1 LTKEEHFLYY
11 CKNVPIVPFFLLAPF
26 YTLEMKPL
34 RAWEAGRH
42 SLASD
47 GVQER
52 DMVMLHSLTFRLP
65 KTSNPMRVP
74 YGVFITALLSIVVS
88 MGLVLFNFLPA
99 RGVTPVLPGQ
109 QIWKDGVS
117 SYLFGTNEVAWEPM
131 ALSNPAI
138 LATVKAAGVPL
149 IRVPL
154 TAQNADQ
161 RVKLV
166 EQAGAQCLGIV
177 SWHNPADALKVV
189 QMLGKRCLLYE
200 FGNEPDPLS
209 SYITAWNSNIAALR
223 QANPAAKFIG
233 PVLASPDANGIKQF
247 LSAVKSNPPD
257 VVSWHMYPC
266 TNRTLQVCESG
277 SHINFSKHAQ
287 EIGAVI
293 QSTLGHDVP
302 QAITE
307 YNYDWQDGKTP
318 NHDASTMQQFT
329 TQALNDMIQAEKYGV
344 IMANEYQLGGR
355 AGAGTLDMVDPGS
368 GAPLAQFSTMSQFI
382 ASYRAATNSPTG
394 TASPGGAT
402 ATPVQPCTSNP
413 ANGSTSSGVQ
423 YPITIGSQSF
433 CCTIPPWLVAN
444 TGQGADMPTDTT
456 KRTIQC
462 VLVAPSNQQTTGVTP
477 TTGATGTATPEETPT
492 ITSTSTTTATPKVT
506 PTTPLAPG
514 EMPTT
519 TPILEDETPTVTATP
534 GKTPTATS
542 GETPTATPTKAPV
555 SANKAVVIV
564 TPTISTGANAPIVPL
579 LTPTPAS
586 KSGG

>member
-1 LTKEEHFLYY
+1 
-11 CKNVPIVPFFLLAPF
+11 
-26 YTLEMKPL
+26 MKPL
-34 RAWEAGRH
+34 CAWEADKH

-47 GVQER
+47 CVQER
-52 DMVMLHSLTFRLP
+52 DLVMLHSLTLRLP
-65 KTSNPMRVP
+65 KTSKPVRVS

-88 MGLVLFNFLPA
+88 MGLALFNFLPA
-99 RGVTPVLPGQ
+99 RGVTPALPGQ

-138 LATVKAAGVPL
+138 MATVKAAGVPL

-166 EQAGAQCLGIV
+166 EQSGAQCLGII
-177 SWHNPADALKVV
+177 SWHNPSDALKVV
-189 QMLGKRCLLYE
+189 QTLGNRCLLYE

-209 SYITAWNSNIAALR
+209 SYITTWNSNIAALR

-247 LSAVKSNPPD
+247 LTAVKSNPPD

-266 TNRTLQVCESG
+266 TNRTLQDCESG
-277 SHINFSKHAQ
+277 NHINFSKHAQ

-318 NHDASTMQQFT
+318 NHDAATMQEFT
-329 TQALNDMIQAEKYGV
+329 TKALNDMIQAEKYGV

-355 AGAGTLDMVDPGS
+355 AGAGTLDMVDPSS

-382 ASYRAATNSPTG
+382 ASYRATTNGQST
-394 TASPGGAT
+394 TTSTVSVT
-402 ATPVQPCTSNP
+402 ATSGQPCTSNP
-413 ANGSTSSGVQ
+413 ANGATSSGVQ

-433 CCTIPPWLVAN
+433 CCTIPPWLVSNA
-444 TGQGADMPTDTT
+444 GQGTDMPTDTS

-462 VLVAPSNQQTTGVTP
+462 VLAAPSNQQTTGVTP
-477 TTGATGTATPEETPT
+477 TTGATSTTTPGVKPTVTPTATATPN
-492 ITSTSTTTATPKVT
+492 VT

-514 EMPTT
+514 ETPTT
-519 TPILEDETPTVTATP
+519 TPILEDVTPTVA
-534 GKTPTATS
+534 
-542 GETPTATPTKAPV
+542 ETPTATPGATPTATATPVIGAKA
-555 SANKAVVIV
+555 AVTV
-564 TPTISTGANAPIVPL
+564 TPTTSTGAKAPIVPL

>member
-1 LTKEEHFLYY
+1 
-11 CKNVPIVPFFLLAPF
+11 
-26 YTLEMKPL
+26 
-34 RAWEAGRH
+34 
-42 SLASD
+42 
-47 GVQER
+47 
-52 DMVMLHSLTFRLP
+52 MLHSLTFRFP
-65 KTSNPMRVP
+65 KTANPVRVP
-74 YGVFITALLSIVVS
+74 YGVLITALLSIVVS
-88 MGLVLFNFLPA
+88 MGLALFNFLPA

-138 LATVKAAGVPL
+138 MTAVKTAGIPL

-161 RVKLV
+161 RVKLI
-166 EQAGAQCLGIV
+166 EQSGAQCLGII
-177 SWHNPADALKVV
+177 SWHNPDDALKVV
-189 QMLGKRCLLYE
+189 QTLGNRCLLYE

-209 SYITAWNSNIAALR
+209 SYITTWNSNIAALR

-266 TNRTLQVCESG
+266 TNRTLQDCESG

-329 TQALNDMIQAEKYGV
+329 TKALNDMIQAEKYGV

-355 AGAGTLDMVDPGS
+355 AGAGTLDMVDPSS

-382 ASYRAATNSPTG
+382 ASYRAATNSPSG

-402 ATPVQPCTSNP
+402 ATTSVQPCTSNP
-413 ANGSTSSGVQ
+413 ANSSTSSGVQ

-433 CCTIPPWLVAN
+433 CCTIPPWLVSNA
-444 TGQGADMPTDTT
+444 GQGTDMPTDATR
-456 KRTIQC
+456 RTIQC
-462 VLVAPSNQQTTGVTP
+462 VLVAPSNQQTTGATP
-477 TTGATGTATPEETPT
+477 TAGATGTATSEETPTNTETPTATDTPEETPT
-492 ITSTSTTTATPKVT
+492 VAAT

-514 EMPTT
+514 ETPTT
-519 TPILEDETPTVTATP
+519 TPILEDVTPTVTVTPEETATP
-534 GKTPTATS
+534 

-555 SANKAVVIV
+555 TGNKAVVTV
-564 TPTISTGANAPIVPL
+564 TPTTSTGANPPIVPL

>member
-1 LTKEEHFLYY
+1 
-11 CKNVPIVPFFLLAPF
+11 
-26 YTLEMKPL
+26 
-34 RAWEAGRH
+34 
-42 SLASD
+42 
-47 GVQER
+47 
-52 DMVMLHSLTFRLP
+52 MLQSLTFRLP
-65 KTSNPMRVP
+65 KTANPVRVP
-74 YGVFITALLSIVVS
+74 YGIFITALLSIVVS
-88 MGLVLFNFLPA
+88 MGLALLNFLPA

-138 LATVKAAGVPL
+138 MATVKAAGVPL
-149 IRVPL
+149 VRVPL

-166 EQAGAQCLGIV
+166 EQSGAQCLGII

-189 QMLGKRCLLYE
+189 QTLGNRCLLYE

-209 SYITAWNSNIAALR
+209 SYITTWNSNIAALR
-223 QANPAAKFIG
+223 QANPSAKFIG

-266 TNRTLQVCESG
+266 TNRTLQDCESG
-277 SHINFSKHAQ
+277 NHINFSKHAQ

-318 NHDASTMQQFT
+318 NHDATTMQQFT

-355 AGAGTLDMVDPGS
+355 AGAGTLDMVDPSS

-382 ASYRAATNSPTG
+382 ASYRAASTG
-394 TASPGGAT
+394 QSGTSTATSTVGAT
-402 ATPVQPCTSNP
+402 ATAVQPCTSNP
-413 ANGSTSSGVQ
+413 ANGSTSSGIQ

-433 CCTIPPWLVAN
+433 CCTIPPWLVSNA
-444 TGQGADMPTDTT
+444 TPGTDMPTDTS

-462 VLVAPSNQQTTGVTP
+462 VLVALSNQQTTGTTP
-477 TTGATGTATPEETPT
+477 TTGATATSEATPTGTETDTSEEMPTATA
-492 ITSTSTTTATPKVT
+492 TANVT
-506 PTTPLAPG
+506 PTTAPLAPG
-514 EMPTT
+514 ETPTT
-519 TPILEDETPTVTATP
+519 TPILEDVTPTVTETP
-534 GKTPTATS
+534 EVTPTVTETPKEQPTVAPTKTPVTGA
-542 GETPTATPTKAPV
+542 
-555 SANKAVVIV
+555 KAVVTV
-564 TPTISTGANAPIVPL
+564 TPTTSTGTKAPIVPL